1 MQKEFDDLC
10 ARIGRIYQETA
21 PKMER
26 NIKKSSLLITFSYT
40 HLIQKNEKNI

>member
-26 NIKKSSLLITFSYT
+26 NIKKSSLLITYSYT
-40 HLIQKNEKNI
+40 QLTQKNEKNL